1 MTDGEKMDLSH
12 RRAAG
17 RQLENPLKAAG
28 DSGGRKYPVV
38 Y

>member
-17 RQLENPLKAAG
+17 RQLRKKPSSSMKTQNTNP
-28 DSGGRKYPVV
+28 
-38 Y
+38 